1 MKQRSFIAI
10 AIVVVIVAC
19 RTPSS
24 VAPLSIPLQYKTM
37 ANPAEFPAPPA
48 CAALSKIDVRDAR
61 DEKALGKRYV
71 EGKNTPAASVST
83 SSDVQAWAATGVE
96 AALKRAGIPTN
107 KASAPALSF
116 TIEQIS
122 TAENVLHRAGYEA
135 HVNVAAELRPAA
147 GGAACWTGRVEGS
160 SENYGY
166 AGSTENYQETLNH
179 ALDRAVIR
187 IISTPEVKKAI
198 CSCGG

>member
-10 AIVVVIVAC
+10 IVVVIVAC
-19 RTPSS
+19 STPSS
-24 VAPLSIPLQYKTM
+24 VAPLTIPLQYKTM
-37 ANPAEFPAPPA
+37 ANPAEFPAPPP
-48 CAALSKIDVRDAR
+48 CAYLSRVDVRDAR
-61 DEKALGKRYV
+61 DDKALGKRFV
-71 EGKNTPAASVST
+71 EGKNTPPAAVTT
-83 SSDVQAWAATGVE
+83 SSDVRAWAATGVDG
-96 AALKRAGIPTN
+96 ALKRAGIPTN

-116 TIEQIS
+116 TIEQIT

-135 HVNVAAELRPAA
+135 HINVAAELRPAA
-147 GGAACWTGRVEGS
+147 GGAACWSGRVEGS

-187 IISTPEVKKAI
+187 IVSAPEFKKAI
-198 CSCGG
+198 CGCGS